1 MHPPIEN
8 ELERHLEGR
17 PTSNAFAAHLEAC
30 EECRE
35 ELAIYAEHSELFRT
49 LRVEEELLPELQPAP
64 GFYARVMN
72 QIEGQIKP
80 SVWDLFVQPFG
91 RKFAY
96 GSLALLAV
104 LAAVLFTAEAPQPQV
119 VAKAPETILATEPAD
134 KDIAAP
140 ATAVDHRVGAADN
153 RGATLVN
160 LTAMDQ

>member
-17 PTSNAFAAHLEAC
+17 PTSSAFAAHLEAC
-30 EECRE
+30 AECRE
-35 ELAIYAEHSELFRT
+35 ELSIYSEHSELFRT
-49 LRVEEELLPELQPAP
+49 LRVEESVQPAP

-72 QIEGQIKP
+72 QIESQIKP

-96 GSLALLAV
+96 ASLALLAV

-119 VAKAPETILATEPAD
+119 VAKAPETILATEPVE
-134 KDIAAP
+134 KNAAP
-140 ATAVDHRVGAADN
+140 ATQVDHRIGAPDN

>member
-17 PTSNAFAAHLEAC
+17 PTSAAFAAHLEAC
-30 EECRE
+30 VECRE
-35 ELAIYAEHSELFRT
+35 ELSIYSEHSELFRT
-49 LRVEEELLPELQPAP
+49 LRVEEQVLPAP

-72 QIEGQIKP
+72 QIESQIKP
-80 SVWDLFVQPFG
+80 SIWDLFVQPFG
-91 RKFAY
+91 RKLAY

-104 LAAVLFTAEAPQPQV
+104 LAAFLFTADGPQPQV
-119 VAKAPETILATEPAD
+119 VAKAPEAILATEPTGRA
-134 KDIAAP
+134 AAP
-140 ATAVDHRVGAADN
+140 ATSVDHRIGAADN

>member
-17 PTSNAFAAHLEAC
+17 PTSAAFAAHLESCA
-30 EECRE
+30 ECRE
-35 ELAIYAEHSELFRT
+35 ELSIYTEHSELFRT
-49 LRVEEELLPELQPAP
+49 LRVEDEVIQPAP

-72 QIEGQIKP
+72 QIESQIKP

-104 LAAVLFTAEAPQPQV
+104 LAAFLFTSEAPKPEV
-119 VAKAPETILATEPAD
+119 VAKAPETILATEPAE
-134 KDIAAP
+134 KQASP
-140 ATAVDHRVGAADN
+140 ATAVDHRIGAPDN